1 MADTSTEVTPI
12 EIDDLYEVTTLTY
25 EPCTESDA
33 DDTEDMWF
41 TVPAGRR
48 GTQRILIIVTVGN
61 SHGAVDVKVE
71 AGDLWCATDKEVSV
85 AENTTK
91 MFMIETARHIDTDE
105 KIHVVLTPNSGKRLD
120 DDHAAEV
127 AVVFTY

>member
-1 MADTSTEVTPI
+1 MADTNTKVTPI

-25 EPCTESDA
+25 TACTETGD

-48 GTQRILIIVTVGN
+48 GTQRIIVIVTVAD
-61 SHGAVDVKVE
+61 SHGAVDIKIE
-71 AGDLWCATDKEVSV
+71 AGDLWCASAKEVSV
-85 AENTTK
+85 AQNTTK
-91 MFMIETARHIDTDE
+91 VFMLETARHIDKDE
-105 KIHVVLTPNSGKRLD
+105 EIHMVFTPAAGKALD
-120 DDHAAEV
+120 TDHACEV

>member
-25 EPCTESDA
+25 EACTETDA

-48 GTQRILIIVTVGN
+48 GTQRIIVIVTVGD
-61 SHGAVDVKVE
+61 SHGAVDIEIE
-71 AGDLWCATDKEVSV
+71 AGDLWCASAKEVSV
-85 AENTTK
+85 AQNTTK
-91 MFMIETARHIDTDE
+91 MFMLETARHIDTDE
-105 KIHVVLTPNSGKRLD
+105 KIHMVFTPNSGKKLLT
-120 DDHAAEV
+120 DHAAEV

>member
-1 MADTSTEVTPI
+1 MADTSTKVTPI
-12 EIDDLYEVTTLTY
+12 EIDDLYDVTTLTY
-25 EPCTESDA
+25 EPCVEADN

-48 GTQRILIIVTVGN
+48 GTQRILVIVSVADT
-61 SHGAVDVKVE
+61 HGAVDIKIE
-71 AGDLWCATDKEVSV
+71 AGDLWYASAKEVSV

-91 MFMIETARHIDTDE
+91 VFMLETARHIDKDE
-105 KIHVVLTPNSGKRLD
+105 EIHMVFTPASSKKLAT
-120 DDHAAEV
+120 DHACEV